1 MSTKIL
7 KNSKI
12 IKLSIFVYEKQFIM
26 ILIYL
31 INQRENCFKKI
42 SES

>member
-1 MSTKIL
+1 MLTKIL

-12 IKLSIFVYEKQFIM
+12 IESSIFVYEKQFIT

-31 INQRENCFKKI
+31 MNQCENCFKKI
-42 SES
+42 NEN